1 MPKPSAASGVQ
12 RPMIGAPTGDERARN
27 ILREFH
33 AAEEELVGRTVV
45 MSDGKAGMI
54 DGVDLD
60 NVHGLRVSIGGH
72 HGQWPVSTI
81 KYIQS

>member
-1 MPKPSAASGVQ
+1 M
-12 RPMIGAPTGDERARN
+12 
-27 ILREFH
+27 LREFH
-33 AAEEELVGRTVV
+33 AAEEELVGRAVV

-60 NVHGLRVSIGGH
+60 NVHGLRVSICGH

>member
-1 MPKPSAASGVQ
+1 MPQPPAPSGVQ
-12 RPMIGAPTGDERARN
+12 RPMKGARTGDERARN

-33 AAEEELVGRTVV
+33 AAEQELVGRTVV
-45 MSDGKAGMI
+45 MSDGKAGTI
-54 DGVDLD
+54 DGIGLD
-60 NVHGLRVSIGGH
+60 NVHGLRVSIRGH